1 MFIIEKLNAKSNGAL
16 SVEFEFGKR
25 YNTLEEANEEC
36 IRTLEYYKNHHKRL
50 NKVIGEYLLIVEDNG
65 YERLYAKTWYLFNG
79 EIDYVRAI
87 SFEEIEEFAY
97 SMAKSKKD
105 GLLILMAEN

>member
-16 SVEFEFGKR
+16 TVEFEFGKR
-25 YNTLEEANEEC
+25 YNTLEEANKEC
-36 IRTLEYYKNHHKRL
+36 ITTLEYYKGHNKRL
-50 NKVIGEYLLIVEDNG
+50 NKVIGEYLLIVDT
-65 YERLYAKTWYLFNG
+65 ERNFQKCWYLFNG

-87 SFEEIEEFAY
+87 SFEEVEEFTY